1 MVDDILHDRIEQ
13 YLLGNLP
20 PDDCARL
27 ENEMAANQQ
36 LAEQVALQRLA
47 ITGIQRL
54 AARDMRKKFELWDK
68 ETDGVSPQY
77 PWLWA
82 TFILLGLLVFGIFLH
97 YSKIRNKHEEHLRE
111 LEVIAARDSLIA
123 VLQADY
129 RNLST
134 ALDSLSRNSISE
146 KDSLL
151 KNELLLLRNRLKQ
164 GDRVLREL
172 ERQRNA
178 GKSQMAM
185 RLAPPPPRLRGNNQ
199 FSDSPVDRAKKAY
212 NEGKYDQAV
221 QLFRKIPDSDPAQAQ
236 VIQHLP
242 LALFYA
248 GDFSDA
254 IPAFV
259 KLWEDDPENEAAN
272 AQGYLMLCYLAEG
285 KKTEMRQL
293 RMVIVGNPNHI
304 FYDKAVALKDSI

>member
-1 MVDDILHDRIEQ
+1 MIDDILHDRIEQ

-20 PDDCARL
+20 PDECAQL
-27 ENEMAANQQ
+27 ENEMKANPQ

-47 ITGIQRL
+47 INGIQRL

-77 PWLWA
+77 PWFWA
-82 TFILLGLLVFGIFLH
+82 TLILLGLLVLGIFLH
-97 YSKIRNKHEEHLRE
+97 FSKLRNKHEEHLRE

-151 KNELLLLRNRLKQ
+151 KNELLQLRNRLEL

-221 QLFRKIPDSDPAQAQ
+221 QLFRKIPASDPAQAQ

-242 LALFYA
+242 LA
-248 GDFSDA
+248 
-254 IPAFV
+254 
-259 KLWEDDPENEAAN
+259 
-272 AQGYLMLCYLAEG
+272 
-285 KKTEMRQL
+285 
-293 RMVIVGNPNHI
+293 
-304 FYDKAVALKDSI
+304 